1 MFMGVESV
9 RKHETGLECDQRL
22 SRKMRIKV
30 AAHGEER
37 SWRFKIAVSKAR
49 GGMFLAF
56 AGD

>member
-30 AAHGEER
+30 AAHG
-37 SWRFKIAVSKAR
+37 R
-49 GGMFLAF
+49 GKELAIQHP
-56 AGD
+56 